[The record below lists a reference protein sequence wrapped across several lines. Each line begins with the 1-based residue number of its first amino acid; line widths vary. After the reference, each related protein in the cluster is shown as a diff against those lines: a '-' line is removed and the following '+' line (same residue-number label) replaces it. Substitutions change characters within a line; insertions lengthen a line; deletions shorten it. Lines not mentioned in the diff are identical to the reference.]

1 MEMNN
6 LALLMPTLQSKV
18 LSPRS
23 GNGQP
28 SAGFAGLLAILQ
40 QQQGL
45 GPEAA
50 SVAAI
55 VASQLMGSEEQAGAL
70 PELLAVFLPQMM
82 SQLMSDGSATLQEAG
97 GTDSVALSLPA
108 VLLGLPLQLP
118 EFAAGGADGRVCAGG
133 STVLSGTALHAAVAA
148 ELGVEKLLPETL
160 PAAALQAAA
169 VAKQEAEKLLAGQAT
184 AVSQEAAALQ
194 AAAVAKQGAEKLLA
208 GQATAVSQEAAALE
222 AGAEKLLPETL
233 SVGTNDAPAD
243 RPAVTAKPAP
253 EKGPL
258 LHLQTAERA
267 AADLPVPRLN
277 RPEPLSTIQGPP
289 ALGYQA
295 FSGGPA
301 LPSAVVRF
309 AQSQLGR
316 AAVAEQVLEKMVF
329 RRESEGDSSLSVRL
343 RPAALGEVQINL
355 RLEDGRLMARIVT
368 ENLYVKEAL
377 DAALGQVKQRLEAQ
391 QIQVA
396 ELTVTVG
403 SQQDFRQ
410 GRAFS
415 PFWQDS
421 EIKGKRPA
429 MAGVAAER
437 GGSQPVSLR
446 QGLVDAR
453 V

>member
-184 AVSQEAAALQ
+184 AVSQEAAAL
-194 AAAVAKQGAEKLLA
+194 
-208 GQATAVSQEAAALE
+208 E

-295 FSGGPA
+295 FSGGAA

>member
-169 VAKQEAEKLLAGQAT
+169 VAKQE
-184 AVSQEAAALQ
+184 
-194 AAAVAKQGAEKLLA
+194 AEKLLA